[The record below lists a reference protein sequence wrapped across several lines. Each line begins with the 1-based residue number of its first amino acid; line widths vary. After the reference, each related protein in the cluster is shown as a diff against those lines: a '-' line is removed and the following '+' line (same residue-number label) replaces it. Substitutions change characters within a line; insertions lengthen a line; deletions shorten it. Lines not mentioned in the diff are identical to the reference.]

1 MSPAI
6 TDDDRAAFDRHV
18 MRGDEA
24 AAAGLAVRLVEEG
37 VRAEDV
43 LLDLVG
49 PAQVAVGA
57 RWASGEWTVAQEHA
71 ATHVSEQAIA
81 AVSAVTA
88 AEPDSPR
95 AHGTAGGVL
104 VACSDGEWHVLPARI
119 LSEVL
124 RLRGHD
130 VRFLGGHVPEARL
143 VSELHQT
150 GPDLVALSCTLPM
163 RLPLAYRLIQAC
175 RPVGVPVLAGGAGFG
190 PDGAWARTL
199 GADLYAADAP
209 EADGLLRRRWP
220 PPLTGRP
227 SIAPECAEAYAQF
240 VRRRSE
246 LLHRVVARLHA
257 RHPVLRDPTDQEY
270 DATTA
275 NLSHL
280 LDSLAAAV
288 FVDDTQLF
296 TDFLSF
302 ATSFL
307 TARSLPSD
315 RLVTVLE
322 TLAELLRDSPLF
334 MRHLDTGRR
343 WLAENA

>member
-1 MSPAI
+1 MSLAI
-6 TDDDRAAFDRHV
+6 TADARAAFDRHLAH
-18 MRGDEA
+18 GDEA
-24 AAAGLAVRLVEEG
+24 AAAGLAVRLVEDG
-37 VRAEDV
+37 VSAEDV

-49 PAQVAVGA
+49 PAQVTVGA
-57 RWASGEWTVAQEHA
+57 RWAAGEWTVAQEHA

-88 AEPDSPR
+88 AVPHGPR
-95 AHGTAGGVL
+95 ADGTAGGVL

-163 RLPLAYRLIQAC
+163 RLPLAHRLIQAC
-175 RPVGVPVLAGGAGFG
+175 RPVGVPVLAGGTGFG
-190 PDGAWARTL
+190 PDGIWARTL

-209 EADGLLRRRWP
+209 TADELLRRQWP
-220 PPLTGRP
+220 PPLAGRP
-227 SIAPECAEAYAQF
+227 SIDPACAEAYAQF

-246 LLHRVVARLHA
+246 LLHRVVARLHE
-257 RHPVLRDPTDQEY
+257 RHPALRDPTDHEY
-270 DATTA
+270 DTTTA
-275 NLSHL
+275 NLSNL

-302 ATSFL
+302 ATAFL
-307 TARSLPSD
+307 TARSLPPD
-315 RLVTVLE
+315 HLGTVLE
-322 TLAELLRDSPLF
+322 TPAELLRDAPLF
-334 MRHLDTGRR
+334 MGQLDTGRG
-343 WLAENA
+343 WLANNA